1 VDLKLTKRKKRRGGG
16 GGGGEAI
23 KKPHKFTVKVP
34 AGQ

>member
-1 VDLKLTKRKKRRGGG
+1 LTKRKKRRGG